1 MKSVAQRLAWALEVC
16 RRARMR
22 PTPVREKILSFLA
35 GRRIPVSLETV
46 AQADGIQG
54 FCNEATVYRTLMLLQ
69 ELEITRPVSLP
80 NKISYFVL
88 NLPGENSHFLICR
101 RCGQI
106 TDLPGADSVA
116 VAEREVFTAS
126 GYAPLY
132 HEVEFF
138 GICPTCQKQPS
149 PMLSAKLQSRSC
161 SAKPSLLR

>member
-1 MKSVAQRLAWALEVC
+1 MKDAAQRLAWALDVC
-16 RRARMR
+16 RQAEVR
-22 PTPVREKILSFLA
+22 PTPIREKILVLLA
-35 GRRIPVSLETV
+35 ASRFPASLEAV
-46 AQADGIQG
+46 MQAESIRGH
-54 FCNEATVYRTLMLLQ
+54 CNPTTAYRTLMLLK
-69 ELEITRPVSLP
+69 ELEVIRQVGLP
-80 NKISYFVL
+80 NKNSYFVL
-88 NLPGENSHFLICR
+88 NLPGENSHFLICW

-106 TDLPGADSVA
+106 TELPGADSVA